1 VEIKPDDVKNLRDA
15 TGAGIMSCKKALE
28 ECGGDFD
35 AAVELLRKQ
44 GLAKAVKKID
54 REAKEGIIYAYIH
67 PGDKIGV
74 LLELNCETDFV
85 ARTEEFRNLAK
96 ELALQIAACAPIAVS
111 KETIPP
117 EIIEREK
124 AIYETQAK
132 ESGKPDQVAK
142 KIAEGKLEK
151 WMDEVVLL
159 NQQWIRDPNKK
170 VNELIMEMIS
180 KVGENI
186 RVKRFARFQ
195 LGEG

>member
-1 VEIKPDDVKNLRDA
+1 
-15 TGAGIMSCKKALE
+15 
-28 ECGGDFD
+28 
-35 AAVELLRKQ
+35 
-44 GLAKAVKKID
+44 
-54 REAKEGIIYAYIH
+54 
-67 PGDKIGV
+67 V